1 MTTLIKYKGWQIKW
15 DKYEQLYALYTP
27 SELENPPG
35 FREPEALLSTVE
47 QAKTFITNYNNY

>member
-1 MTTLIKYKGWQIKW
+1 MTTSIKYKGWQIKW
-15 DKYEQLYALYTP
+15 DKYECLYALYTP